1 MEAARWFWTRRA
13 LAIIALGLLSRSVAT
28 GWVVID
34 KYLGDKYLGDKYL
47 GDALYAAMMYAWLRT
62 GLQAGP
68 AAGWAAGVMV
78 AIESFQISGIPAR
91 MFGSGNGL
99 ARIVARLLGVQF
111 GWADLL
117 AYAVG
122 IGLLWAFDAPRRRGG
137 GDARTD

>member
-28 GWVVID
+28 GWVVI
-34 KYLGDKYLGDKYL
+34 DKYLGDKYL